1 MILICKKLLFYNSFI
16 FLISIYYFL
25 TAPKTCCRIEVVLKA
40 ALFLIPVSFSA
51 TILKTPLIVS
61 VVTYSLRSVVTFCP
75 VKRLYFEM
83 IFFQTVSA
91 PTFPKEACTFG
102 WKAVKRINFEVFWY
116 LISQNKSLSA
126 LLD

>member
-1 MILICKKLLFYNSFI
+1 MSMILICKKTAFLQQFYI
-16 FLISIYYFL
+16 LISIYYFL

-75 VKRLYFEM
+75 VKRLYFER

-91 PTFPKEACTFG
+91 PTFPKEA
-102 WKAVKRINFEVFWY
+102 
-116 LISQNKSLSA
+116 
-126 LLD
+126 LLLAGML